1 MYVCMHVFV
10 YVCVCVC
17 VCAFVCVCMC
27 VCMCVHVCVKKLLT
41 NHINNSKLNDGIDT
55 SKWQY
60 PSAQVLSALSI
71 MSTEIVMQTM
81 VLLHHNF
88 ASKFAL
94 RQKKKVDRAKTT
106 NAQYQFKMSARLFC
120 RVTNTITRNTRSQDE
135 FIAFTMQVLSQTLT
149 IRKLADLKQGLHHY
163 ALACSW

>member
-1 MYVCMHVFV
+1 MCMCACMCLCM
-10 YVCVCVC
+10 CVCVC
-17 VCAFVCVCMC
+17 VCAFVCVCVC

-81 VLLHHNF
+81 VLLHLNF

-94 RQKKKVDRAKTT
+94 R
-106 NAQYQFKMSARLFC
+106 
-120 RVTNTITRNTRSQDE
+120 
-135 FIAFTMQVLSQTLT
+135 
-149 IRKLADLKQGLHHY
+149 
-163 ALACSW
+163 